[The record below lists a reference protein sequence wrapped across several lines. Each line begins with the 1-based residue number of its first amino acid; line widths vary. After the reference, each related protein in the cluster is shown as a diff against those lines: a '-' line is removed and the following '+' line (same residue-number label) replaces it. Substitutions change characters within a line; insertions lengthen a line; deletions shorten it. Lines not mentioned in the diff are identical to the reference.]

1 VQNIRES
8 LQNLLTGQEALLC
21 LPMLKSRMR
30 IPKSWVP
37 LISRKIIYNLTTKN
51 LIKPLVPNEK
61 LLNETEALL
70 FEELTVED
78 RLNEE
83 VRELL
88 KSHSL
93 EIEKGKLDY
102 RRLFELTKQ
111 KLVKERNL
119 VL

>member
-1 VQNIRES
+1 
-8 LQNLLTGQEALLC
+8 
-21 LPMLKSRMR
+21 MR

-37 LISRKIIYNLTTKN
+37 VMAKRIITSLVEKGMITPKI
-51 LIKPLVPNEK
+51 PVEK
-61 LLNETEALL
+61 LIEQADAILL
-70 FEELTVED
+70 DELMVED
-78 RLNEE
+78 RLNNE

-88 KSHSL
+88 KKH
-93 EIEKGKLDY
+93 EIDIERNRMDY

>member
-1 VQNIRES
+1 
-8 LQNLLTGQEALLC
+8 
-21 LPMLKSRMR
+21 MR
-30 IPKSWVP
+30 IPKTWVVLLAKHVAENLVAKEMVRITVP
-37 LISRKIIYNLTTKN
+37 MEKFIAKTDEIIT
-51 LIKPLVPNEK
+51 
-61 LLNETEALL
+61 
-70 FEELTVED
+70 EELMVED

-88 KSHSL
+88 KKHASD
-93 EIEKGKLDY
+93 IERGRMDY

>member
-1 VQNIRES
+1 MQSIRG
-8 LQNLLTGQEALLC
+8 NLLNQLTGQEALLC
-21 LPMLKSRMR
+21 LPTLKSRMR
-30 IPKSWVP
+30 IPKPWVP
-37 LISRKIIYNLTTKN
+37 LIANRIIDNLTKKN
-51 LIKPLVPNEK
+51 LIKPLVSKEK
-61 LLNETEALL
+61 LLSETETLL

-83 VRELL
+83 IRELL

-102 RRLFELTKQ
+102 RKLFELTKQ

>member
-1 VQNIRES
+1 
-8 LQNLLTGQEALLC
+8 
-21 LPMLKSRMR
+21 MR
-30 IPKSWVP
+30 IPKTWVP
-37 LISRKIIYNLTTKN
+37 PLAKKIVDNIISKELV
-51 LIKPLVPNEK
+51 KPTLPIEK
-61 LLNETEALL
+61 LLLETEELIL
-70 FEELTVED
+70 YELTVED

-88 KSHSL
+88 KRHAS
-93 EIEKGKLDY
+93 EIDQGHLDY